1 MPAIAPEPPVLWHGD
16 VIEIGAFIHR
26 GLQAWLVCVTCIMGP
41 TYLLSMGGRDGA
53 DQKAGLSHLL
63 FDN

>member
-16 VIEIGAFIHR
+16 VIEIGTFIHGVLQD
-26 GLQAWLVCVTCIMGP
+26 GLVSRTCIMGP